1 MFILISLKMLK
12 DNLKHEIHI
21 IIEHNEILSENTKK
35 DNISQLLS
43 KYKHGN
49 DIHKHRKQCNEWI
62 TRFFF

>member
-1 MFILISLKMLK
+1 MFILISLKMLT

-35 DNISQLLS
+35 NNISQLLS

-49 DIHKHRKQCNEWI
+49 DIHKHRKQCNE
-62 TRFFF
+62 